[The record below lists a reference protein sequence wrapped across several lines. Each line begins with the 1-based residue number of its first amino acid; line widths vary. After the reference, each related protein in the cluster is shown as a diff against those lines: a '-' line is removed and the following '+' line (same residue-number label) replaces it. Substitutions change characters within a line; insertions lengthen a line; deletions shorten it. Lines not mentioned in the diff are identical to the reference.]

1 MKKVILY
8 TQDHSKV
15 FPLDVEVTGNFKN
28 YDALSGAVVKIVKQ
42 IDADII
48 IAATKSG
55 TTAEA
60 ISAQRPEIPIISV
73 TSNPRVAG
81 QLALAYANSAFVRD
95 YDDNYAIDVAQDLK
109 LNGYLKTPEDKEYLT
124 AIVVS
129 GLRDEEG
136 GTNQIQIRKI

>member
-1 MKKVILY
+1 M
-8 TQDHSKV
+8 
-15 FPLDVEVTGNFKN
+15 
-28 YDALSGAVVKIVKQ
+28 
-42 IDADII
+42 
-48 IAATKSG
+48 
-55 TTAEA
+55 
-60 ISAQRPEIPIISV
+60 
-73 TSNPRVAG
+73 
-81 QLALAYANSAFVRD
+81 RD